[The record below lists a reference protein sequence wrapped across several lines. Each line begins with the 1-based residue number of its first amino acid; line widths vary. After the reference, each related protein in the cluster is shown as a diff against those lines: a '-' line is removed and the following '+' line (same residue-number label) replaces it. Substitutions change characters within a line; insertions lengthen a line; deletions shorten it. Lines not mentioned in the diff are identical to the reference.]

1 MLGRK
6 SCVLKALQLTV
17 LISAAC
23 CALAQAQ
30 NSDSVQLGQA
40 VEQELQR
47 ARELVLSLESPT
59 DHLDPRLSE
68 PLLQLAESQ
77 MRSGNYAEAHATLD
91 RAMQVVR
98 INEGLYTR
106 SQIPLI
112 RKKIENFAEARN
124 WDEARTQLDHLFWL
138 HRTKSDQVDLD
149 LLRDFQELSALH
161 LRAVAE
167 DAYDY
172 QSFHL
177 RRAANASWLALAVGE
192 SLWGDTDQRL
202 APVLYDLVKQYHLHA
217 AAMKNGGRVAYELRQ
232 IAPGSNWVRERADA
246 VRIVYLTGNR
256 LLSQLRD
263 IYSVS
268 EPVNAEGLAMSMLYL
283 ADWQVMFAR
292 DEEALY
298 SYQLAYQGLAESGV
312 SAAQLDAYF
321 SVPTVL
327 PVPEFYSTLESAL
340 TARSAEV
347 VEPLQLAS
355 LEAAQTIYFNEW
367 SASFPNVRSPMAG
380 VNSPE
385 LDSNVALFSFNIA
398 GVTEISHWMSG
409 RREREVASIREAT
422 IVEPQSPSEDQQEQ
436 LLRRLD
442 SLSFRPSLEA
452 GGVPRE
458 SNATLMYQI
467 AGD

>member
-1 MLGRK
+1 
-6 SCVLKALQLTV
+6 
-17 LISAAC
+17 
-23 CALAQAQ
+23 
-30 NSDSVQLGQA
+30 
-40 VEQELQR
+40 
-47 ARELVLSLESPT
+47 
-59 DHLDPRLSE
+59 
-68 PLLQLAESQ
+68 
-77 MRSGNYAEAHATLD
+77 
-91 RAMQVVR
+91 
-98 INEGLYTR
+98 
-106 SQIPLI
+106 
-112 RKKIENFAEARN
+112 
-124 WDEARTQLDHLFWL
+124 
-138 HRTKSDQVDLD
+138 
-149 LLRDFQELSALH
+149 
-161 LRAVAE
+161 
-167 DAYDY
+167 
-172 QSFHL
+172 
-177 RRAANASWLALAVGE
+177 
-192 SLWGDTDQRL
+192 
-202 APVLYDLVKQYHLHA
+202 
-217 AAMKNGGRVAYELRQ
+217 
-232 IAPGSNWVRERADA
+232 
-246 VRIVYLTGNR
+246 
-256 LLSQLRD
+256 
-263 IYSVS
+263 
-268 EPVNAEGLAMSMLYL
+268 MSMLYL